1 MHILFAAH
9 PAEVQQLQG
18 FHEAQAYLSCCVR
31 EGVQLGGECKFLP
44 WDLHKTSK
52 IYKTSVYK
60 SKNTYFIS
68 SFNFLN
74 SSSSRYFVTLFLV
87 SRTVAFSK

>member
-1 MHILFAAH
+1 MHVLFAAH

-18 FHEAQAYLSCCVR
+18 FHEAQAYLSCCVG

-60 SKNTYFIS
+60 NKKY
-68 SFNFLN
+68 
-74 SSSSRYFVTLFLV
+74 LFYV
-87 SRTVAFSK
+87 FF